1 MRARD
6 EEMDRGRGEALK
18 LLLQGRI
25 TAEQMKSVVEGAK
38 HHDLIGPLID
48 TIRAGEPVACDIEQV
63 EAYNSLQVFHA
74 HRFVVDPAGKF
85 DVVAEMI
92 VQRQS
97 SDRRESEYNI

>member
-1 MRARD
+1 MRGRD

-25 TAEQMKSVVEGAK
+25 TAECMKSFVEEAK
-38 HHDLIGPLID
+38 HHDLIGQLID
-48 TIRAGEPVACDIEQV
+48 TIRTGEPVACDIEQV
-63 EAYNSLQVFHA
+63 NAYNSLKVFHA

-92 VQRQS
+92 VQRQA
-97 SDRRESEYNI
+97 SDRREREDDI